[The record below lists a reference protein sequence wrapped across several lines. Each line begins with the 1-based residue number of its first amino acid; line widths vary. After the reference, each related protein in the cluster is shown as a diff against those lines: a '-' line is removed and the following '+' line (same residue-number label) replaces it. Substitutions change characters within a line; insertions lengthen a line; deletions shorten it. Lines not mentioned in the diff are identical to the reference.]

1 MSNITILVPGN
12 KFKVNQ
18 WKKIKKSTSG
28 VAPAAR
34 TVATATDIS
43 AADSGSK
50 GWQVWALVMTGIPMP
65 GSKQNK

>member
-1 MSNITILVPGN
+1 MLCQQISSNKLIQTGQKSLE
-12 KFKVNQ
+12 Q
-18 WKKIKKSTSG
+18 STSG

-50 GWQVWALVMTGIPMP
+50 GWQV
-65 GSKQNK
+65 

>member
-1 MSNITILVPGN
+1 MKQP
-12 KFKVNQ
+12 
-18 WKKIKKSTSG
+18 TSG

-50 GWQVWALVMTGIPMP
+50 GWQV
-65 GSKQNK
+65 